1 MSTSGVESQSGSPTA
16 GGGAGQPGL
25 DGTQIA
31 LQMIQ
36 ATSSAAQAAQA
47 AADAL
52 QQLQSQSTGGGTD
65 EKSWYKLLPKPGA
78 FEPSSREDEIA
89 KWRDWSWQ
97 LEQFLGTLDPRFVA
111 EIDQIRKAPSTVTVM
126 PSLSEE
132 EKRRSI
138 FLCNMLASVLR
149 NRPLLV
155 LKAIKNFNGYE
166 CFREL
171 VSSNEPLN
179 KNRSMSLLSVIMNW
193 PTFSPTVS
201 YLSQIMKLESAFEE
215 YERTWRS

>member
-1 MSTSGVESQSGSPTA
+1 
-16 GGGAGQPGL
+16 
-25 DGTQIA
+25 
-31 LQMIQ
+31 MIQ
-36 ATSSAAQAAQA
+36 ATTSAAEVAQA

-111 EIDQIRKAPSTVTVM
+111 EIDQIRKVPSTVIVM
-126 PSLSEE
+126 SSLSEE

-138 FLCNMLASVLR
+138 
-149 NRPLLV
+149 PLQHACLSFAKSTP
-155 LKAIKNFNGYE
+155 LEGYQ
-166 CFREL
+166 EL
-171 VSSNEPLN
+171 QRLGV
-179 KNRSMSLLSVIMNW
+179 
-193 PTFSPTVS
+193 FS
-201 YLSQIMKLESAFEE
+201 
-215 YERTWRS
+215 